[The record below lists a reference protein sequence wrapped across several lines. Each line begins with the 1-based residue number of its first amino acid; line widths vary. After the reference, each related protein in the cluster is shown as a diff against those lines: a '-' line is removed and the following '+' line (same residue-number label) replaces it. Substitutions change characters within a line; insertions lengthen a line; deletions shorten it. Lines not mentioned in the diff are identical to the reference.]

1 VATTPAYIT
10 RDGVAIKLTATSSM
24 PCASWSLPAGRSC
37 PGSKL
42 SVAQLGASAV
52 CVSCYAM
59 KGFYRMGNV
68 KTVQQSRM
76 SWVQESL
83 LADGGSEFVS
93 VLVSLVSQDVA
104 QRGEP
109 IFRVHDSGD
118 LFSVAYINAW
128 RSVCEAL
135 PDVVFWFPTR
145 SHILPNLLPAIQ
157 SLAALPN
164 VTVRPS
170 GLALDEAPPM
180 VAGLSAGT
188 TVVRSLP
195 VLDSL
200 PGVRLCPKTDPTD
213 GRSSCGDCRTCWEG
227 TTPVAYLQH

>member
-1 VATTPAYIT
+1 MALPSYIT

-42 SVAQLGASAV
+42 SVAKLGESAV
-52 CVSCYAM
+52 CFSCYAM

-68 KTVQQSRM
+68 KTVQQQRM

-83 LADGGSEFVS
+83 MNDGGSEFVA
-93 VLVSLVSQDVA
+93 VLISLVSQDVA

-118 LFSVAYINAW
+118 LFSVPYIRAW
-128 RSVCEAL
+128 ERVCAEL
-135 PDVVFWFPTR
+135 PDVMFWFPTR

-157 SLAALPN
+157 ALAALPN

-170 GLALDEAPPM
+170 ALALDEPAPIVP
-180 VAGLSAGT
+180 GLSAGT

-195 VLDSL
+195 VLDTL
-200 PGVRLCPKTDPTD
+200 PDVRLCPKTDPTD

-227 TTPVAYLQH
+227 SLPVAYLQH

>member
-1 VATTPAYIT
+1 MALPTYVT
-10 RDGVAIKLTATSSM
+10 RDGVSIKLTATSSM

-42 SVAQLGASAV
+42 SVAKLGESAV
-52 CVSCYAM
+52 CFSCYAM

-68 KTVQQSRM
+68 RTVQQQRM
-76 SWVQESL
+76 TWVQESL
-83 LADGGSEFVS
+83 ALDGGSEFVA
-93 VLVSLVSQDVA
+93 VLISLVSQDVA

-118 LFSVAYINAW
+118 LFSVAYVNAW
-128 RSVCEAL
+128 ARVCEAL
-135 PDVVFWFPTR
+135 PDIVFWFPTR
-145 SHILPNLLPAIQ
+145 SHVIAALLPAIQ
-157 SLAALPN
+157 ALAALPN

-170 GLALDEAPPM
+170 ALGLDERAPV

-195 VLDSL
+195 VLDTL
-200 PGVRLCPKTDPTD
+200 PADHKLCPKTDPSD
-213 GRSSCGDCRTCWEG
+213 GRSNCGDCRHCWEG
-227 TTPVAYLQH
+227 VEPTVYLQH